1 MIATIQKWGNS
12 LALRIPK
19 AVAKQIQI
27 QEGDPVFLKVGT
39 AGLTVKAIHKG
50 LELDDLLK
58 KVTPENVHSESDWG
72 ADRGREALQP

>member
-1 MIATIQKWGNS
+1 MTATIQKWGNS

-39 AGLTVKAIHKG
+39 AGLTVKAVPKR
-50 LELDDLLK
+50 LDLDDLLN
-58 KVTPENVHSESDWG
+58 KVTPENMHPESDWG
-72 ADRGREALQP
+72 EDRGREVLQP

>member
-1 MIATIQKWGNS
+1 MTATIQKWGNS

-27 QEGDPVFLKVGT
+27 QEGDPVFLKVGA
-39 AGLTVKAIHKG
+39 AGLTVKAVPKR
-50 LELDDLLK
+50 LELDDLLN
-58 KVTPENVHSESDWG
+58 KVTAENVHPESDWD

>member
-1 MIATIQKWGNS
+1 MTATIQKWGNS

-27 QEGDPVFLKVGT
+27 QEGDAVFLKVGT
-39 AGLTVKAIHKG
+39 AGLTVKAVPKR
-50 LELDDLLK
+50 LELDDLLN

-72 ADRGREALQP
+72 EDRRREILQP

>member
-1 MIATIQKWGNS
+1 MTATIQRWGNS

-39 AGLTVKAIHKG
+39 AGLTVKAVPKR
-50 LELDDLLK
+50 LELDDLLN
-58 KVTPENVHSESDWG
+58 KVTPENVHPESDWD
-72 ADRGREALQP
+72 ADRGREVL